1 MTSQNKF
8 LKSKSVSVVGVPFNG
23 GQPRT
28 GVEEGPIRL
37 VEFGLLNQFEEMGY
51 EVEYEANEDITSLRP
66 AEDPDTL
73 NLKQPKYVS
82 AVTEVVSKQILKR
95 AQEGKFVLTLGGDH
109 SVALATVSG
118 VFGAYP
124 NACLVW
130 VDAHAD
136 INTPASTD
144 SGNIHGCP
152 LSFLTGI
159 AGDHP
164 DFRWV
169 QPLLKTNRLTY
180 IGLRDI
186 DEGEKAIIRKL
197 GIKAFSMH
205 HVDRYGIGQVVEM
218 ALNHVNPDRDLPIHL
233 SFDVDALDPSV
244 APSTGTPVRG
254 GLTFR
259 EGHYICEAIA
269 ETGLLVAADIM
280 EVNPALED
288 TNSVFQTIQ
297 VGCSL
302 ARCCL
307 GETLL

>member
-1 MTSQNKF
+1 MNNKF
-8 LKSKSVSVVGVPFNG
+8 IKSKQVSVIGAPFNG

-37 VEFGLLNQFEEMGY
+37 VEFGLLNQLEEMGY
-51 EVEYEANEDITSLRP
+51 QVEYKGNEDIPSMRP
-66 AEDPDTL
+66 LEDPDVL

-82 AVTEVVSKQILKR
+82 QVTQMVSKQILEA
-95 AQEGKFVLTLGGDH
+95 AQAGKFVLTLGGDH
-109 SVALATVSG
+109 SIGLSTVSG

-124 NACLVW
+124 DACLVW

-136 INTPASTD
+136 INTPATTD

-152 LSFLTGI
+152 ISFLTGI
-159 AGDHP
+159 AEEHP
-164 DFRWV
+164 DFTWV
-169 QPLLKTNRLTY
+169 QPLLKSNKLVY

-186 DEGEKAIIRKL
+186 DEAEKKIIKDL
-197 GIKAFSMH
+197 NIKAFTMH
-205 HVDRYGIGQVVEM
+205 HVDKFGIGKVVEL
-218 ALNHVNPDRDLPIHL
+218 ALDHVNPDRDIPIHL

-254 GLTFR
+254 GLSFR
-259 EGHYICEAIA
+259 EGHYICEALA
-269 ETGLLVAADIM
+269 ETGLLVATDIM

-288 TNSVFQTIQ
+288 TPSVFQTIQ
-297 VGCSL
+297 IGCSL